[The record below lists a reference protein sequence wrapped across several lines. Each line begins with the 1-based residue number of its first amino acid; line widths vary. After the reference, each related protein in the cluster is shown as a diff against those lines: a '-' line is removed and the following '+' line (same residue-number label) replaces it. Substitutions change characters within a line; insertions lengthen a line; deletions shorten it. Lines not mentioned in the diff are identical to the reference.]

1 VPAIPK
7 HRGAII
13 NSAVTLFRQRGYS
26 ATGLNDIVEA
36 SGAPKGS
43 LYYYFPAGKASIAV
57 AAVQEAARRVADTV
71 ARLARETS
79 STGALLKG
87 HARLLAGW
95 MRKSGF
101 RDGCPIT
108 TVLLE
113 LAPQDRAVAQAG
125 RDAYLARLAI
135 LEEKLMA
142 DGFPAARAKRLA
154 GLCVSAMQ
162 GALIQARVE
171 RTGAP
176 IEAAAEE
183 LATILGQLSG
193 RSQPRAGAR
202 GPAAGAA
209 RSGPVQHTLSD
220 QPVRRRLPEG

>member
-1 VPAIPK
+1 VTAIAK
-7 HRGAII
+7 HRRPII
-13 NSAVTLFRQRGYS
+13 NAAVVLFRQRGYS

-43 LYYYFPAGKASIAV
+43 LYHYFPGGKASIAV
-57 AAVQEAARRVADTV
+57 AAVEEAGRRVADTV
-71 ARLARETS
+71 AQLARETL
-79 STGALLKG
+79 STGELLKG

-113 LAPQDRAVAQAG
+113 LAPGDRAVAQVG
-125 RDAYLARLAI
+125 REAYLARLAV
-135 LEEKLMA
+135 LKEKLMA
-142 DGFPAARAKRLA
+142 DGFPARRAERLA
-154 GLCVSAMQ
+154 GLCVSAIQ

-171 RTGAP
+171 RSGAP

-183 LATILGQLSG
+183 LAELLNQLSDPRG
-193 RSQPRAGAR
+193 RT
-202 GPAAGAA
+202 A
-209 RSGPVQHTLSD
+209 RS
-220 QPVRRRLPEG
+220 VRSRALKDGRHGGR